1 MRALIARTIAAS
13 LVLAVAGCPSN
24 NTKKDDT
31 PPDQPKTY
39 EPGPPAPDPK
49 GEEIAPGA
57 MEIDLVTDDGVIIK
71 GTLWSSGD
79 EGQPTAIFI
88 HQLNSER
95 YEWQEFIEDLAI
107 GEEPGPD
114 EPLLPPVARVF
125 AIDMRGHGESIHTT
139 DGKTISHKDF
149 SEDDWKSITLDVKA
163 AVEYVRT
170 LEPTTSRITLIGG
183 SIGSSAAMLY
193 AAEDDGIYTAVLLSP
208 GTAYRG
214 LAIQDA
220 YDTVVARG
228 GAVTPGVV
236 ASEGDTRSFESA
248 EQLTGGDFHVV
259 EGDSHGVSMLEEDP
273 GLVSY
278 VRDYVAAAD

>member
-1 MRALIARTIAAS
+1 MRALIAYAAVA
-13 LVLAVAGCPSN
+13 VLLAGCPSGGGSG
-24 NTKKDDT
+24 KKDDT
-31 PPDQPKTY
+31 PPEGPKTY
-39 EPGPPAPDPK
+39 EPGPPTADPK

-71 GTLWSSGD
+71 GTLWNSGGED
-79 EGQPTAIFI
+79 QPTAIFI

-95 YEWQEFIEDLAI
+95 YEWVELIQDLAI

-114 EPLLPPVARVF
+114 EPLLPPAARVF

-139 DGKTISHKDF
+139 DGKTLSHRDF
-149 SEDDWKSITLDVKA
+149 AADDWKNITLDVKA

-170 LEPTTSRITLIGG
+170 LEPATSRITLVGG

-208 GTAYRG
+208 GTAYHG

-220 YDTVVARG
+220 YDAVVARG

-236 ASEGDTRSFESA
+236 ASEGDTRSYEA
-248 EQLTGGDFHVV
+248 AGTLTGGDFRIV
-259 EGDSHGVSMLEEDP
+259 EGEGHGVSMLDDDP
-273 GLVSY
+273 GLVSF
-278 VRDYVAAAD
+278 VRDYVTAAD